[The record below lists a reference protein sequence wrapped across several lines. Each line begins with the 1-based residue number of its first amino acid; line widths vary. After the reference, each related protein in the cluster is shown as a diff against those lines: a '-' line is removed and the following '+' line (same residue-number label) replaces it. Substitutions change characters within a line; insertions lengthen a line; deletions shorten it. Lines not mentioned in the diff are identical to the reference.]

1 MVETGSGSFAL
12 NLASM
17 SANNN
22 LPIQQQGQD
31 PGISEKVMQSD
42 SITFFIERKDGT
54 SEKGEIK

>member
-1 MVETGSGSFAL
+1 
-12 NLASM
+12 M